1 MQTAKRL
8 YNVGRQLLQDN
19 YNMGEGVMVSKEMYE
34 LIDQL
39 ERSGDWSEID
49 ELIEKIQKLQEVEK

>member
-1 MQTAKRL
+1 
-8 YNVGRQLLQDN
+8 
-19 YNMGEGVMVSKEMYE
+19 MVSKEMYE

>member
-8 YNVGRQLLQDN
+8 YNVGRQLLQVN